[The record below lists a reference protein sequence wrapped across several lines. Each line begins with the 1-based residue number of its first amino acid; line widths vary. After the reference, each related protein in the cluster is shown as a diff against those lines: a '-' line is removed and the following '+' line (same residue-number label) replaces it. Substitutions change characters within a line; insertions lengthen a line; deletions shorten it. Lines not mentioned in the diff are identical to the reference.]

1 MARGRRAPSANRAI
15 PVAPASAD
23 FHAHTARSDGLLAPA
38 TLVRAAV
45 TAGVTTLAITDHD
58 TLAGVRELMAAPAGA
73 PDGIPGGLTLIPGVE
88 INTVGRG
95 RGLPDGELHVVG
107 LGVDPA
113 DDALEAVLA
122 RQRGSRR
129 LRFSKMTTKLR
140 ETGYPI
146 DAYLEDVDLARD
158 DALGRPT
165 LARALV
171 AARFAVDV
179 QDAFVRLVGYGGPGY
194 VPREGIGPLEAIS
207 AIRAAGGLAVLAHF
221 GVADQQE
228 ALLRELIGAGL
239 NGIETHHRSFD
250 APTIRSVATVA
261 ARLQLVPSG
270 GTDFHGDECTYAE
283 AIAETVI
290 PAALVEGVLAA
301 VSRPGP
307 AAEGPG

>member
-1 MARGRRAPSANRAI
+1 MPTPPAPTGSSRRRA
-15 PVAPASAD
+15 
-23 FHAHTARSDGLLAPA
+23 LA
-38 TLVRAAV
+38 RAAV
-45 TAGVTTLAITDHD
+45 AAGVTTLAVTDHD
-58 TLAGVRELMAAPAGA
+58 TLAGVRELVAAPAGA
-73 PDGIPGGLTLIPGVE
+73 PDGIPAGLTLIPGVE

-113 DDALEAVLA
+113 DDAFEAVLA

-146 DAYLEDVDLARD
+146 DAYLEAVDLARD

-171 AARFAVDV
+171 AAGFAVDV

-194 VPREGIGPLEAIS
+194 VPREGIGPLEAIA

-221 GVADQQE
+221 AVVDQQE

-239 NGIETHHRSFD
+239 DGIETQPSELRRPDDPARRDRRRRASSSSRRAGPTSTATNARTRRRS
-250 APTIRSVATVA
+250 ARRSSRQPSSKGSLRPCRATDVA
-261 ARLQLVPSG
+261 A
-270 GTDFHGDECTYAE
+270 EE
-283 AIAETVI
+283 
-290 PAALVEGVLAA
+290 
-301 VSRPGP
+301 PG
-307 AAEGPG
+307 